1 SYYLEPNM
9 IKALQFLH
17 LKIQNASVSNE
28 IYTKVLKIF
37 DCSNSSLYLAKKKLS
52 SIINLKYTCIDICIN
67 SCHAFV
73 DDMIGKTV
81 CTICGENRYDS
92 LGKPR
97 KSAFYFPLI
106 PRLKMQYA
114 DPIRAKELKYR
125 ANYIPN
131 SQKISDIYDG
141 KLYKELIEE
150 GLLSDERDIL
160 LTASCDGFQLFKQKR
175 DDCWVL
181 MMINNN
187 LSPEIRVKRK
197 NLLVTA
203 VIPGPNQ
210 PKNFNSFLR
219 PVINELKLLE
229 EGILCFDGDSKQDG
243 DIPAITK
250 LMCITGHN
258 SYMGCRMCDLKGIR
272 DLTNNHIYYPLKPP
286 RDYHKSPSYNIR
298 NLPLRNHNK
307 YDKLSQE
314 WQNLQTDAAKKKFA
328 QDTGICGR
336 SILFELKAT
345 KFPRSFPIDIM
356 HLLFEGV
363 TPWMYNTGSNFEKK
377 MEKKKECHQNLEDL
391 QMILLGWAA
400 YVLSAKLC
408 VQRIITIEELEC
420 IEEYFFEFWNH
431 YERYYGKFEK
441 TDCGPCWTFWQFPM
455 ERLCGILQTLVQ
467 SRIFPY
473 DNLAN
478 NILILDQFNHLYFI
492 SSLREQVFPQEIS
505 PIYSNNQVFA
515 LPNSSEEFWFPSC
528 QYKLV
533 DIPGGDRPLT
543 NLCTKFARL
552 KTFDGYMIGSVL
564 TNTNENRRD
573 NSCVKILVNQFNKQA
588 ALEIHYG
595 RVLFYFVHE
604 YFGQKNMLAY
614 VEHANDVKHEKPD
627 EFSKDY

>member
-1 SYYLEPNM
+1 
-9 IKALQFLH
+9 
-17 LKIQNASVSNE
+17 
-28 IYTKVLKIF
+28 
-37 DCSNSSLYLAKKKLS
+37 
-52 SIINLKYTCIDICIN
+52 
-67 SCHAFV
+67 
-73 DDMIGKTV
+73 MIGKTV

-150 GLLSDERDIL
+150 
-160 LTASCDGFQLFKQKR
+160 

-229 EGILCFDGDSKQDG
+229 EGILCFDGDSKQEFKLKSHVIFWCG

-328 QDTGICGR
+328 QDTGI
-336 SILFELKAT
+336 
-345 KFPRSFPIDIM
+345 
-356 HLLFEGV
+356 
-363 TPWMYNTGSNFEKK
+363 
-377 MEKKKECHQNLEDL
+377 
-391 QMILLGWAA
+391 
-400 YVLSAKLC
+400 
-408 VQRIITIEELEC
+408 
-420 IEEYFFEFWNH
+420 FF
-431 YERYYGKFEK
+431 
-441 TDCGPCWTFWQFPM
+441 
-455 ERLCGILQTLVQ
+455 
-467 SRIFPY
+467 
-473 DNLAN
+473 
-478 NILILDQFNHLYFI
+478 
-492 SSLREQVFPQEIS
+492 
-505 PIYSNNQVFA
+505 YS
-515 LPNSSEEFWFPSC
+515 
-528 QYKLV
+528 
-533 DIPGGDRPLT
+533 
-543 NLCTKFARL
+543 
-552 KTFDGYMIGSVL
+552 
-564 TNTNENRRD
+564 
-573 NSCVKILVNQFNKQA
+573 
-588 ALEIHYG
+588 
-595 RVLFYFVHE
+595 
-604 YFGQKNMLAY
+604 
-614 VEHANDVKHEKPD
+614 
-627 EFSKDY
+627 